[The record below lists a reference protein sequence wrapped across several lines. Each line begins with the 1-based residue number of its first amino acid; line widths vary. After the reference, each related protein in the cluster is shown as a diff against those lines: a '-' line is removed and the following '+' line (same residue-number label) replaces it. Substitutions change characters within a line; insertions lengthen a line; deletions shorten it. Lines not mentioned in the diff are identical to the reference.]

1 MARLIP
7 VGGEPQEE
15 RPLFD
20 LLLRFANNGRR
31 VDFLHLEGEQTIASH
46 PDEKE
51 VNKIAS
57 QFANGTTIQDGGDGT
72 VYGDAIIF
80 HNSERGG

>member
-15 RPLFD
+15 KPLFE
-20 LLLRFANNGRR
+20 LLLRFANNGRM
-31 VDFLHLEGEQTIASH
+31 VNFLHLEGEQTIAFH
-46 PDEKE
+46 PDERE
-51 VNKIAS
+51 VNKVAS
-57 QFANGTTIQDGGDGT
+57 QFANGTTIHEGGDGT

-80 HNSERGG
+80 HDNER